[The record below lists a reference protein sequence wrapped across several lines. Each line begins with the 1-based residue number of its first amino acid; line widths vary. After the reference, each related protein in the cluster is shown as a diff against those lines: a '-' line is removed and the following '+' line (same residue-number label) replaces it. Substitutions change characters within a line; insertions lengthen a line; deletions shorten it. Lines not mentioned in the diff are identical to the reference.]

1 MKGKKGRTACLLIVV
16 SLFVLSLSCYGEAID
31 YSGTDADVGF
41 ETFVSTLSDAL
52 NERNAQMKNSLS
64 ETAENPDIGE
74 ICQICRDAAMNEWKQ
89 LKLFEEIQYGEATS
103 VQEVIREGY
112 LSGLKLQAE
121 CNTEVESEFWAQW
134 ELGYELRAY
143 AVMELVDIY
152 GATTTID
159 ETILDQMRTYTGAP
173 CDNYS
178 DEAFFIQG
186 LLAAETTPEG
196 APYLN
201 SVDGE
206 LGSGTKS
213 SLRRFLVAQGIKPV
227 SGLVNQNLISRLIRE
242 GVVDES
248 LFADIL
254 MNLGNNE
261 QILNGDFTYQSFL
274 DILSETELE
283 SETGQM

>member
-16 SLFVLSLSCYGEAID
+16 SLLVLSLSCYGEPID
-31 YSGTDADVGF
+31 NSGTDADVGF
-41 ETFVSTLSDAL
+41 ETFASTLSDAL
-52 NERNAQMKNSLS
+52 NVRNAQMKNSLS
-64 ETAENPDIGE
+64 EAAENPDIVE
-74 ICQICRDAAMNEWKQ
+74 VCQICRDVAMHEWDQ
-89 LKLFEEIQYGEATS
+89 LKVFEEIQYDEATAE
-103 VQEVIREGY
+103 QEVIREGY
-112 LSGLKLQAE
+112 LSGVKLQAE
-121 CNTEVESEFWAQW
+121 CNPEVESEFWAQW

-227 SGLVNQNLISRLIRE
+227 SGLVNRNLISRLIME
-242 GVVDES
+242 GVIDEP

-254 MNLGNNE
+254 MNLENNGK
-261 QILNGDFTYQSFL
+261 IFNADFTYQSFL
-274 DILSETELE
+274 DILPETESE
-283 SETGQM
+283 SETDQM